1 VPAMGTRTRWG
12 RLGLAAGIVALAV
25 SCGADDREMRPPS
38 AAQTTTSR
46 ASAGSLNEAATAT
59 GAGFTLRSDQFAQ
72 TGLIPDRYTCR
83 GASARPPLRWTNIP
97 ADTVEMAVVVRDLD
111 ASGFVHWVVAG
122 ISPDVNEIVEGAPL
136 PVSAVEAGN
145 SAGGRG
151 WIPPCP
157 PSGTH
162 RYEFKVYALAEDSGL
177 QPDLPGEQAATLI
190 EGRAARGVTAL
201 TGTVQAA

>member
-1 VPAMGTRTRWG
+1 MRWG
-12 RLGLAAGIVALAV
+12 RLLAVAVVVLAAG
-25 SCGADDREMRPPS
+25 CGADDREMRPPS
-38 AAQTTTSR
+38 AAQTTTTR

-59 GAGFTLRSDQFAQ
+59 GGGFTLRSDQFAQ

-83 GASARPPLRWTNIP
+83 GASARPPLRWSGTP

-111 ASGFVHWVVAG
+111 AGGFVHWVVAG

-145 SAGGRG
+145 DTGGRG
-151 WIPPCP
+151 WTPPCP

-162 RYEFKVYALAEDSGL
+162 RYEFKVLALAEESGL
-177 QPDLPGEQAATLI
+177 RPEMSGQQAATLV
-190 EGRAARGVTAL
+190 EGRAARGVATL
-201 TGTVQAA
+201 TGTVQATA